1 MKISW
6 GTGIVIAIVIF
17 MAIIIATVI
26 FMMNQDVDLVSSDYY
41 EKGIKYQ
48 EQIDME
54 NRSQRLKDNVKM
66 EWSGDLFEI
75 SFPDEF
81 HDQTLS
87 GEIFFY
93 RPSDSKKDL
102 RLPLNLTDLK
112 QYIPVQGLEKGLW
125 RVKLN
130 WNLNNKD
137 YYYSET
143 SFILE

>member
-26 FMMNQDVDLVSSDYY
+26 FMINQDVDLVSSDYY

-87 GEIFFY
+87 GQIFFY
-93 RPSDSKKDL
+93 RPSDSKKDF
-102 RLPLNLTDLK
+102 RLPLNITDLK

>member
-6 GTGIVIAIVIF
+6 GTGIVTAIVIF

-66 EWSGDLFEI
+66 EWNGEMFEI

-81 HDQTLS
+81 EDQAIS

-93 RPSDSKKDL
+93 RPSDSKKDF
-102 RLPLNLTDLK
+102 RLPLNLTDRK

-143 SFILE
+143 SFIME

>member
-17 MAIIIATVI
+17 MTITLATVV
-26 FMMNQDVDLVSSDYY
+26 FMMNQDVDLVSDDYY

-66 EWSGDLFEI
+66 EWSGGMFEI

-81 HDQTLS
+81 YGQILS
-87 GEIFFY
+87 GQIFFY
-93 RPSDSKKDL
+93 RPSDSKKDF
-102 RLPLNLTDLK
+102 RLPLNLTERK

>member
-93 RPSDSKKDL
+93 RPSDSKKDF

>member
-75 SFPDEF
+75 SFPDKFE
-81 HDQTLS
+81 DQAIS

-93 RPSDSKKDL
+93 RPSDSKKDF
-102 RLPLNLTDLK
+102 RLPLNLNDRK
-112 QYIPVQGLEKGLW
+112 QYLPVQGLEKGLW

>member
-66 EWSGDLFEI
+66 EWNGEMFEI

-81 HDQTLS
+81 EDQAIS
-87 GEIFFY
+87 GEILFY
-93 RPSDSKKDL
+93 RPSDSKKDF
-102 RLPLNLTDLK
+102 RLPLNLTDRK

>member
-17 MAIIIATVI
+17 MALTIATVI

-66 EWSGDLFEI
+66 EWSGNLFEI

-81 HDQTLS
+81 EDQAIS

-93 RPSDSKKDL
+93 RPSDSKKDF
-102 RLPLNLTDLK
+102 RLPLNITDLK

-130 WNLNNKD
+130 WNLKNKD